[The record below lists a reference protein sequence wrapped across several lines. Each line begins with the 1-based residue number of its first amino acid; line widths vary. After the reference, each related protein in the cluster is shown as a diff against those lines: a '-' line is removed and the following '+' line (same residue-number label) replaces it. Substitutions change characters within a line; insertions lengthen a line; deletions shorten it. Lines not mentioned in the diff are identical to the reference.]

1 VVKWL
6 LYAVL
11 ILIAA
16 AILLATSSG
25 FSSSL
30 GLALGAFVLADVFLF
45 GLAYYAVRK
54 IRSGSPEAW
63 VPRGL
68 QNAFEWIVETLYDL
82 GGSGRSGARGAVP
95 GGSTPTGEEERRKG
109 GRARVIRKWLLY
121 AALILVAAAIML
133 AISSGFLA
141 GLGLKA
147 LLDPVIGQPAMP
159 TINLP
164 PEPVTGTVDILGFK
178 TGLTNTLIA
187 TFLTDVLL
195 LGLAYLATRKIRA
208 GSPEAWT
215 PGGLQNV
222 FEWVIETLYGLGELV
237 LGPRTKRVFWLGATI
252 FLLVLFANWMEMI
265 PGIDAIG
272 WIEKTHE
279 TNIATYNKGT
289 FLGLDT
295 VIGPATPPAASAAE
309 ASPST
314 HEVQPTHESGSVGES
329 GAGGYVLVP
338 FVRAATTDL
347 NLTLSLALLTMVM
360 VQFYGFRSLGFGY
373 LGKFVA
379 IKRLWQGKLMGLLD
393 LFVGL
398 LESVSEVSK
407 IISFAFRLFGNIF
420 AGQVLL
426 FVMGFLIPFLV
437 FGSMVFWGLEVF
449 VGVIQAFVFMML
461 TFVFI
466 AQATAGHGEHAEHA
480 ESH

>member
-6 LYAVL
+6 LYIVL

-16 AILLATSSG
+16 AILLATSSV

-30 GLALGAFVLADVFLF
+30 GLAWVVFVLADVLLL
-45 GLAYYAVRK
+45 GLAYFAVRK
-54 IRSGSPEAW
+54 IRANSPEAW
-63 VPRGL
+63 TPRGL
-68 QNAFEWIVETLYDL
+68 QNAFEWLVEKMCDL
-82 GGSGRSGARGAVP
+82 GEARRSGA
-95 GGSTPTGEEERRKG
+95 TGEKERRKG

-121 AALILVAAAIML
+121 IVLILVAAAIML
-133 AISSGFLA
+133 YISSGFLA

-164 PEPVTGTVDILGFK
+164 PETVTGAVDIWGFK

-215 PGGLQNV
+215 PSGLQNV
-222 FEWVIETLYGLGELV
+222 VEWVVETLYNLGELV
-237 LGPRTKRVFWLGATI
+237 LGPRVKRVFWLGATI

-279 TNIATYNKGT
+279 TNVATYNKGT

-295 VIGPATPPAASAAE
+295 VVGPATQPSASAAE
-309 ASPST
+309 ASPTST
-314 HEVQPTHESGSVGES
+314 GETQPTHESASAGES
-329 GAGGYVLVP
+329 SAGGYVLVP

-347 NLTLSLALLTMVM
+347 NLTLSLALITMVM
-360 VQFYGFRSLGFGY
+360 VQIYGFRSLGLGY

-379 IKRLWQGKLMGLLD
+379 IKRLWQGKPMGLLD
-393 LFVGL
+393 LFVGV
-398 LESVSEVSK
+398 LESISEVSK

-437 FGSMVFWGLEVF
+437 FGSMIFWGLEVF

>member
-1 VVKWL
+1 MVKWL
-6 LYAVL
+6 LYATL
-11 ILIAA
+11 ILVAV

-25 FSSSL
+25 FSSNL
-30 GLALGAFVLADVFLF
+30 GLALGVFILADVLLL
-45 GLAYYAVRK
+45 GLAYFAIRK
-54 IRSGSPEAW
+54 IRAGSPEAW
-63 VPRGL
+63 APRGL
-68 QNAFEWIVETLYDL
+68 QNVFEWIIEKLYDL
-82 GGSGRSGARGAVP
+82 GGSG
-95 GGSTPTGEEERRKG
+95 PTGEKERKKG
-109 GRARVIRKWLLY
+109 GRARVVRKWLLY

-141 GLGLKA
+141 GLGFHA

-164 PEPVTGTVDILGFK
+164 PEPVTGTVSILGFR

-187 TFLTDVLL
+187 TFLSDVLL

-208 GSPEAWT
+208 GSPDAWV
-215 PGGLQNV
+215 PRGLQNM
-222 FEWVIETLYGLGELV
+222 FEWVIETLYSLGELV
-237 LGPRTKRVFWLGATI
+237 LGPRIKRVFWLGATI

-272 WIEKTHE
+272 WIEKTEE
-279 TNIATYNKGT
+279 TNIATYHKST

-295 VIGPATPPAASAAE
+295 VIGPAIPPAASAADA
-309 ASPST
+309 ASTP
-314 HEVQPTHESGSVGES
+314 EVQPTPEPTSAGES
-329 GAGGYVLVP
+329 GTGGYILVP

-360 VQFYGFRSLGFGY
+360 VQVYGFQTLGFGY

-426 FVMGFLIPFLV
+426 FVMGFLIPFLI

-466 AQATAGHGEHAEHA
+466 AQATAGHGDHAEHA

>member
-1 VVKWL
+1 MV
-6 LYAVL
+6 
-11 ILIAA
+11 
-16 AILLATSSG
+16 
-25 FSSSL
+25 
-30 GLALGAFVLADVFLF
+30 
-45 GLAYYAVRK
+45 
-54 IRSGSPEAW
+54 
-63 VPRGL
+63 
-68 QNAFEWIVETLYDL
+68 
-82 GGSGRSGARGAVP
+82 
-95 GGSTPTGEEERRKG
+95 
-109 GRARVIRKWLLY
+109 RKWLLY

-141 GLGLKA
+141 GLGFHA

-164 PEPVTGTVDILGFK
+164 PEPVTGTVSILGFK

-187 TFLTDVLL
+187 TFLSDVLL

-208 GSPEAWT
+208 GSPEAWV
-215 PGGLQNV
+215 PRGLQNV
-222 FEWVIETLYGLGELV
+222 FEWVIDTLYGLGELV
-237 LGPRTKRVFWLGATI
+237 LGPRIKRVFWLGATI

-272 WIEKTHE
+272 WIEKTEE
-279 TNIATYNKGT
+279 TNIATYRKST

-295 VIGPATPPAASAAE
+295 IIGPAIPPAASAA
-309 ASPST
+309 ST
-314 HEVQPTHESGSVGES
+314 PEVQPTPEPTSAGES
-329 GAGGYVLVP
+329 GTGGYILVP

-347 NLTLSLALLTMVM
+347 NLTLSLALLTMIM
-360 VQFYGFRSLGFGY
+360 VQVYGFQTLGFGY

-426 FVMGFLIPFLV
+426 FVMGFLIPFLI

-466 AQATAGHGEHAEHA
+466 AQATAGHGDHAEHA